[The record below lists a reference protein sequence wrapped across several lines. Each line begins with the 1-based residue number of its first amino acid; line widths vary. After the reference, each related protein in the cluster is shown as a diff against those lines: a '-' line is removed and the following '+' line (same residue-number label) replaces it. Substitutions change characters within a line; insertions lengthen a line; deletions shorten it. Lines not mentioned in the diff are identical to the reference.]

1 MSPPPRRLARAAR
14 APALASIALL
24 LAARLPPAAAARA
37 AGLPPHIV
45 FIVADDLGY
54 NDISLHSSPAQ
65 IPTPNIDA
73 LASGGVELQNYHV
86 QSVCSPSRSSF
97 LSGRHVIHT
106 GIYFPFGQG
115 TVDHLRTDVT
125 LLPQYLQRCCNYS
138 THAVGKYHLGQGALN
153 QLPTGRGFD
162 TYLGYY
168 SGAEDHV
175 THDTTGAYDFNV
187 GDAARPFASVQPATQ
202 YNNSWS
208 TDVFT
213 STAVDLIRGFDAQHS
228 SLFLYLAYQDVHWPL
243 QAPDE
248 WFQRFAGKTGTGAG
262 SQERQYVCAMAAFM
276 DEGVGNVTRALK
288 DAGMF
293 DDTFII
299 FSADNGGPT
308 NLNEGT
314 ESNNFPMRGGKNT
327 LWEGGTR
334 VNGIVHGP
342 GLQKVDAVSSMKMHA
357 TDWLPTLVR
366 MASGRNWT
374 EFISADEPP
383 YLLGD
388 GLDVWD
394 ALSSGD
400 ASRSPRDWLVLETHP
415 RNASDRIH
423 GDAFIKG
430 DWKILRYQYSPD
442 EENAWHPPPGQDPS
456 KVAYQLGCPPP
467 PANIS
472 ASQCSQSAGWCLFN
486 VSADPCEQND
496 LAAQHPDIV
505 AQLVAQLGPFMD
517 TAVPMIP
524 AVGPLPLVLPLD
536 DGTLT
541 WAPSDGPCVSDSHC
555 SRNGVCV
562 AATGLCACSAGWT
575 GEHCGALDVQP
586 VDPGEG
592 FNRLGEATSS
602 WGGSA
607 VFAEEDGLW
616 HLFFS
621 RMLEHCTLAQWQ
633 TNSACWHATS
643 SSPTGPFANESQVV
657 GPFSHNCLVRRA
669 ADKTFLLFHI
679 GDGGESSSVVNCS
692 SGAAPGAA
700 PRGGASDEAG
710 GDIGYN
716 TLRYSSSVW
725 GPWTPLGYSIL
736 NGSGVAGDWDEIITN
751 LAPWP
756 LADGSLLVGFR
767 GKNTTNKVER
777 LGMATAPSWR
787 GPYTKLV
794 DKPILAPKLA
804 QDSDVTGEDPV
815 VWTTPDG
822 IGHMLWHV
830 CCDSSN
836 GTYNGNSSTV
846 GRHAFTPVAGD
857 WRKWSISLEP
867 AYTTSVTWVNG
878 SAGTVARRE
887 RPQLVLDA
895 ASGAPLVLFNGVTVV
910 GGSSASFTM
919 AARIGA

>member
-1 MSPPPRRLARAAR
+1 MKPSLALPSLALSLLALARPSSAAR
-14 APALASIALL
+14 D
-24 LAARLPPAAAARA
+24 

-45 FIVADDLGY
+45 FIVADDLGW

-73 LASGGVELQNYHV
+73 LASGGVELANYHV
-86 QSVCSPSRSSF
+86 QSVCTPSRSSF

-115 TVDHLRTDVT
+115 TVEHLRTDVT

-138 THAVGKYHLGQGALN
+138 THMVGKYHLGQGALN
-153 QLPTGRGFD
+153 QLPTARGFES
-162 TYLGYY
+162 YLGYW
-168 SGAEDHV
+168 SGAEDHL
-175 THDTTGAYDFNV
+175 THDTTGAYDFNF
-187 GDAARPFASVQPATQ
+187 GAAAEPFSSVQPATQ
-202 YNNSWS
+202 FNNSWS
-208 TDVFT
+208 TDVFAGA
-213 STAVDLIRGFDAQHS
+213 AVDLIRGFDAQHS
-228 SLFLYLAYQDVHWPL
+228 SLFLYLAFQDVHWPL
-243 QAPDE
+243 QAPDA
-248 WFQRFAGKTGTGAG
+248 WFERFAGKTGSGAG

-334 VNGIVHGP
+334 VNGIVRGP
-342 GLQKVDAVSSMKMHA
+342 GLQPQTAGTVSHMKLHA
-357 TDWLPTLVR
+357 TDWMPTLVR

-374 EFISADEPP
+374 DFVDADEPP

-394 ALSSGD
+394 GLSSGD

-415 RNASDRIH
+415 HNASDRIH

-442 EENAWHPPPGQDPS
+442 EENAWHPPPGQDPT
-456 KVAYQLGCPPP
+456 KVTYQLGCPPP
-467 PANIS
+467 PPNNNLS
-472 ASQCSQSAGWCLFN
+472 ATQCSQAHGWCLFN

-496 LAAQHPDIV
+496 LSAKLPDVV
-505 AQLVAQLGPFMD
+505 AQLVAQLEPFMD

-536 DGTLT
+536 NGNLV

-555 SRNGVCV
+555 SRNGVCA
-562 AATGLCACSAGWT
+562 AATGLCACAAGWT
-575 GEHCGALDVQP
+575 GPHCSALDLEP
-586 VDPGEG
+586 VDASEG
-592 FNRLGEATSS
+592 FNRLAQSTSS

-607 VFAEEDGLW
+607 VYAEEDGLW

-621 RMLEHCTLAQWQ
+621 KMLGNCTLAAWE
-633 TNSACWHATS
+633 TNSACWHATAAA
-643 SSPTGPFANESQVV
+643 PEGPFGNESQVV
-657 GPFSHNCLVRRA
+657 GAFSHNCLVRRA
-669 ADKTFLLFHI
+669 ADKTFLLYHI
-679 GDGGESSSVVNCS
+679 GDGAEPGIKNCS
-692 SGAAPGAA
+692 AADSGN
-700 PRGGASDEAG
+700 GGGSV
-710 GDIGYN
+710 GDIGFN
-716 TLRYSSSVW
+716 SLRYSMSVW
-725 GPWTPLGYSIL
+725 GPWTPLGFSIL
-736 NGSGVAGDWDEIITN
+736 NGTGAASDWDSSITN

-756 LADGSLLVGFR
+756 LADGSMLVGFR
-767 GKNTTNKVER
+767 GKNSTSRVER

-794 DKPILAPKLA
+794 DRPILDVKFA
-804 QDSDVTGEDPV
+804 QNSDVTGEDPFV
-815 VWTTPDG
+815 
-822 IGHMLWHV
+822 
-830 CCDSSN
+830 SSRCAMRACAQ
-836 GTYNGNSSTV
+836 V
-846 GRHAFTPVAGD
+846 HAHAHLRTMHTRTQTRTLTRTMRTLTRPYLATCRF
-857 WRKWSISLEP
+857 
-867 AYTTSVTWVNG
+867 G
-878 SAGTVARRE
+878 SPRT
-887 RPQLVLDA
+887 
-895 ASGAPLVLFNGVTVV
+895 ASGTCCGTCAATPLTERTTATARPSGGTLLRLSPVT
-910 GGSSASFTM
+910 GASGPSASSLPT
-919 AARIGA
+919 R